1 MTTRT
6 PFTQVSAHERR
17 RVFHDLLAR
26 EDPLIVPGVVDAL
39 TARLCERAGA
49 ACVYVTG
56 AGVANAQLAVPD
68 VGLTTMHDVVETAR
82 RVAAAVGLPVIS
94 DADTGYGNALNVMRT
109 VHEFESAG
117 AVAIQLEDQIAP
129 KRCGHFEGKEVID
142 PDEMVMKIRA
152 ALRARSDPTFAIIAR
167 TDAAAVLG
175 IDEALRRAR
184 LYRDAGADVLFVE
197 APRSREEL
205 MRIPRE
211 VPGVP
216 HVVNVVEGGK
226 TPRLPSAEFAAMGFQ
241 IVLYPNLALRVAAR
255 AVARALE
262 HLLSSGSSAGL
273 DDAMLSMDE
282 RQALVGLPLIEELER
297 EFLKGK

>member
-1 MTTRT
+1 MTTRL
-6 PFTQVSAHERR
+6 PFTQGSAARR
-17 RVFHDLLAR
+17 GAFRDLLRTDGAV
-26 EDPLIVPGVVDAL
+26 IVPGVVDAL

-49 ACVYVTG
+49 PCVYVTG
-56 AGVANAQLAVPD
+56 AGVANAQLGVPD
-68 VGLTTMHDVVETAR
+68 VGLTTMHEMVEATR

-117 AVAIQLEDQIAP
+117 AVAIQLEDQVAP
-129 KRCGHFEGKEVID
+129 KRCGHFEGKEVIE
-142 PDEMVMKIRA
+142 PEEMIMKIRA

-197 APRSREEL
+197 APRTREEL
-205 MRIPRE
+205 ARIPRE

-216 HVVNVVEGGK
+216 HVVNIVEGGK
-226 TPRLPSAEFAAMGFQ
+226 TPRLPSAELAAMGFK
-241 IVLYPNLALRVAAR
+241 IVLYPNLALRVAAH
-255 AVARALE
+255 AVARALA
-262 HLLSSGSSAGL
+262 HLMRSGSSAGL
-273 DDAMLSMDE
+273 DDVMLSMDE

-297 EFLKGK
+297 DYLRGK